1 MSADAPSGDA
11 SPDGTVTAL
20 ARAGSVLGGV
30 VAPATLVSAVL
41 FYFGYVSTRAQLAY
55 FGVDVDVL
63 GLGTQDYVMRAPQ
76 PLLVPA
82 LGLLL
87 LTAGLVWADGR
98 VRRRARGAGP
108 AGVRRWLRTLR
119 AVGGTLLA
127 AAVALLL
134 AYPAVGGWPPYALV
148 TPVVLGLGALL
159 PARALAWSHGAG
171 SPAPGAGP
179 AAPGARTT
187 VVVLVLVVVA
197 SVFWAAATL
206 AQWSG
211 LGQAKALA
219 RDLTRLPA
227 VVVDTVEPL
236 VPNDPVVEQ
245 TVLAGPDGTP
255 AGQRF
260 RYRGLR
266 LLAEGDGRLF
276 LVPERWSPAGSTYVV
291 DPDEARFRFRFVDDP
306 P

>member
-1 MSADAPSGDA
+1 MGTAAPDDGASAA
-11 SPDGTVTAL
+11 GTAAAL
-20 ARAGSVLGGV
+20 ARVGSVLGTV
-30 VAPATLVSAVL
+30 VAPATGVSALL

-63 GLGTQDYVMRAPQ
+63 GMGTQDYVMRAPQ
-76 PLLVPA
+76 PLLVPT

-98 VRRRARGAGP
+98 LRRWTRDAGAGHVSAWRRA
-108 AGVRRWLRTLR
+108 LR

-127 AAVALLL
+127 GAGALLL
-134 AYPAVGGWPPYALV
+134 AYPGVGRWPPYALV
-148 TPVVLGLGALL
+148 TPVALGLGALL
-159 PARALAWSHGAG
+159 LARALTWSGTG
-171 SPAPGAGP
+171 DRG

-187 VVVLVLVVVA
+187 AVVLVLVVVA

-227 VVVDTVEPL
+227 VVVDTAEPL
-236 VPNDPVVEQ
+236 FPADPVVEQ
-245 TVLAGPDGTP
+245 TVLPGPDGTP

-291 DPDEARFRFRFVDDP
+291 DPADVRVRFRFVDDP

>member
-1 MSADAPSGDA
+1 MTGPAPD
-11 SPDGTVTAL
+11 DGTATAAAATL
-20 ARAGSVLGGV
+20 ARAGTVLGSV
-30 VAPATLVSAVL
+30 VAPATAVSALL

-63 GLGTQDYVMRAPQ
+63 GMATQDYVMRAPQ
-76 PLLVPA
+76 PLLVPT

-87 LTAGLVWADGR
+87 LTAALVWADGR
-98 VRRRARGAGP
+98 LRRWAHGAG
-108 AGVRRWLRTLR
+108 AGHVRAWQRALRGI
-119 AVGGTLLA
+119 GGTLLGA
-127 AAVALLL
+127 AGALLL
-134 AYPAVGGWPPYALV
+134 AYPAVGRWPPYALV
-148 TPVVLGLGALL
+148 TPVALGLGALL
-159 PARALAWSHGAG
+159 LARALTWSGADARG
-171 SPAPGAGP
+171 APDGG
-179 AAPGARTT
+179 AAPGTRTT
-187 VVVLVLVVVA
+187 AVVLVLVVVA

-227 VVVDTVEPL
+227 VVVDTTEPL
-236 VPNDPVVEQ
+236 FPADPVVGQ
-245 TVLAGPDGTP
+245 TVLAGPDGT
-255 AGQRF
+255 ATGQRF

-291 DPDEARFRFRFVDDP
+291 DPDDARVRFRFVDDP